1 MQLQDVH
8 DYTASTFRTKSTF
21 LITLTSLVALTP
33 LTLNLFLQGRH
44 AIGVGALAVVL
55 IAALNS
61 WEAHRGNNR
70 PWLIVFVLAPCIVAF
85 LYFSLHRQGAAAS
98 YLIFP
103 AIVAYYCMLDV
114 KRALFVNVMTL
125 LALTPPIWSLVE
137 PDSAT
142 RIIATIFAVSIF
154 SAISAATTSRYQ
166 KALES
171 KVVTDP
177 LTGLFNRTLLSDT
190 LEAAAEQ
197 NQRQNT
203 PMTLLVLDLDNFKA
217 INDCDGHD
225 AGDQVLV
232 GISEII
238 KQSTRISDSCFRL
251 GGEELLCLL
260 YGANYTN
267 GRLVAERIRARIES
281 TSFNTTQPTT
291 TSIGVSTLK
300 PAEAWQHW
308 LARADKKL
316 YEAKRAGKNRIA

>member
-33 LTLNLFLQGRH
+33 FTFSLFMAGRH
-44 AIGVGALAVVL
+44 LIGLGALAVVI

-61 WEAHRGNNR
+61 WEAHRGKNR
-70 PWLIVFVLAPCIVAF
+70 PWLIVFALAPCMVAF
-85 LYFSLHRQGAAAS
+85 LYFLLQRQGEAAT

-103 AIVAYYCMLDV
+103 AIVSFYCMLDV
-114 KRALFVNVMTL
+114 RRAQFLNVMTL
-125 LALTPPIWSLVE
+125 LVLTPSIWSLIE
-137 PDSAT
+137 PDSAI
-142 RIIATIFAVSIF
+142 RIIAAILAVSIF
-154 SAISAATTSRYQ
+154 SAISSATTTRYQ
-166 KALES
+166 HALES

-190 LEAAAEQ
+190 LASAMEQ

-217 INDCDGHD
+217 INDSDGHD
-225 AGDQVLV
+225 AGDRVLI
-232 GISEII
+232 GIGEII
-238 KQSTRISDSCFRL
+238 KQSTRISDSSFRL

-267 GRLVAERIRARIES
+267 GCLVAERIRARIES
-281 TSFNTTQPTT
+281 TSFDTTKPTT
-291 TSIGVSTLK
+291 ASIGVSTLK
-300 PAEAWQHW
+300 SGEAWQHW
-308 LARADKKL
+308 LARGDKKL